1 MISERDIIL
10 TGMEIFPGNREAGFE
25 NGVTVYARR
34 GDVGYDT
41 LMSNKENE
49 IYSTNNALS
58 GSAETGGAKIKVN
71 LPMHEKVLTS
81 VYIVAGSGGVECL
94 TRIGE
99 GNVDDDFLSIRG
111 GEGVE
116 NDKTTQIQFKG
127 SLRCV
132 SQSSVLFAEVVA
144 FLV

>member
-1 MISERDIIL
+1 
-10 TGMEIFPGNREAGFE
+10 
-25 NGVTVYARR
+25 
-34 GDVGYDT
+34 
-41 LMSNKENE
+41 
-49 IYSTNNALS
+49 
-58 GSAETGGAKIKVN
+58 
-71 LPMHEKVLTS
+71 MHEKVLTS